1 MGNFAPRTGP
11 LPLPQQIVGQD
22 IVRVN
27 VNNGTV
33 STFIT
38 LNEQTISF
46 RPVGIEFYK
55 DQQIGFADKITG
67 QDSDDGNFANNALY
81 IVDWG
86 NLIFPMDK
94 TIQNTGI
101 IWKVILEVYSSQRHY
116 VHRQGSKSMKNK

>member
-33 STFIT
+33 SKFIT

-101 IWKVILEVYSSQRHY
+101 IWKVILEV
-116 VHRQGSKSMKNK
+116 